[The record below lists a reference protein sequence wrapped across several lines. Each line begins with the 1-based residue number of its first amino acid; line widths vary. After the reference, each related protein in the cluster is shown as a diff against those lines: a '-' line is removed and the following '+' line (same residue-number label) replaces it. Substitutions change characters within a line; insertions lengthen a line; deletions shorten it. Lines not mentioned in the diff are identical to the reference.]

1 MTIERVA
8 VVDCYELEDA
18 IKNHFDLEELD
29 ILRMFF
35 EEASNDS
42 YQCLCIDEGSVEVA
56 YRSVELYTEWG
67 YDETRIEELKMKAQ
81 ILEYLHKKIP
91 NEEMI
96 LVSISW

>member
-1 MTIERVA
+1 MTIERMA
-8 VVDCYELEDA
+8 VVDMYELEDA
-18 IKNHFDLEELD
+18 IKNHFDLEYFD

-42 YQCLCIDEGSVEVA
+42 YQSLCIDEGSVQAA
-56 YRSVELYTEWG
+56 YHSVELYTEWG
-67 YDETRIEELKMKAQ
+67 YDEVKIEKLKMKAQ
-81 ILEYLHKKIP
+81 ILEYLHKRLP

>member
-8 VVDCYELEDA
+8 IVDMYELEDA

-42 YQCLCIDEGSVEVA
+42 YQCLCIDEGSVEAA
-56 YRSVELYTEWG
+56 YRSVELYIEWG
-67 YDETRIEELKMKAQ
+67 YDETRIGNLKMKAK

-96 LVSISW
+96 LVSVSW

>member
-35 EEASNDS
+35 ECAENDS
-42 YQCLCIDEGSVEVA
+42 YQSLCIDEGSIAAA
-56 YRSVELYTEWG
+56 YRSVELYTAWG
-67 YDETRIEELKMKAQ
+67 YDETRIENLKMKAQ

-96 LVSISW
+96 LVSVSW